1 MKKNVLKSVL
11 GLAMASMMLT
21 ACSNADE
28 APTKST
34 APSTG
39 DTAINFG
46 AYMNRSTTRGG
57 ATGELTNAAA
67 LQAAGFGVLA
77 YYTDN
82 KPYAPDA
89 LPNFMYNQQVTYAG
103 SAWTY
108 SPLKYWPN
116 EYGADAASTGVDMLS
131 FFAYA
136 PYTPVKLVSGMVEAP
151 NDQTGI
157 IALTRATENGDPKV
171 RYVASLDPDTKVD
184 LCWANPIMNKI
195 KTDYASDGKVAFN
208 FAHAL
213 ASINVQIDA
222 SDDGNP
228 LDANTRIY
236 VRSVTFEGLALKG
249 DLDLNKSTEI
259 LTPAT
264 TAKPLWYEPYINSSL
279 VGEPV
284 TIFDGRRDGREGVA
298 EMPNETPIGFNADII
313 QSGKYTIT
321 PAFASTTPGVTNT
334 PVNLFA
340 ATEGADD
347 ATNLNMP
354 IYVIPT
360 DMPLR
365 VTIAYDVE
373 TYDENLLSGFLSDGQ
388 AHGSTIENVITKAVT
403 LGGNALTLEAG
414 KKYTIGLHLGMRSVK
429 ADATI
434 AAWEPAATPGEA
446 NLPE

>member
-46 AYMNRSTTRGG
+46 AYMNRSVSRGG
-57 ATGELTNAAA
+57 AVGELTGAAE

-103 SAWTY
+103 SAWAY

-116 EYGADAASTGVDMLS
+116 EYGAGAASTGVDMLS

-136 PYTPVKLVSGMVEAP
+136 PYTPVNLVSGMVEAP
-151 NDQTGI
+151 HDQTTGI

-171 RYVASLDPDTKVD
+171 RYVASLDPATKVD

-208 FAHAL
+208 FCHAL

-249 DLDLNKSTEI
+249 DLDLNKSTEF
-259 LTPAT
+259 TAPAT

-298 EMPNETPIGFNADII
+298 EMPNEKPVGFNPEII
-313 QSGKYTIT
+313 QSGAYNTLEE
-321 PAFASTTPGVTNT
+321 TPGVTDT

-340 ATEGADD
+340 GAQTAD
-347 ATNLNMP
+347 

-373 TYDENLLSGFLSDGQ
+373 TYDENLLSGFLSDGIV
-388 AHGSTIENVITKAVT
+388 HGSTIENVITKTVT

-434 AAWEPAATPGEA
+434 APWITEATPGTA
-446 NLPE
+446 DLPE

>member
-28 APTKST
+28 APTKSI

-89 LPNFMYNQQVTYAG
+89 LPNFMYNQQVEYNSG
-103 SAWTY
+103 WTY

-136 PYTPVKLVSGMVEAP
+136 PYTPVNLVSGMVEAP

-171 RYVASLDPDTKVD
+171 RYVASLDPATKVD

-195 KTDYASDGKVAFN
+195 KTEYAADAPVVFD
-208 FAHAL
+208 FHHAL
-213 ASINVQIDA
+213 ASINVTIDA
-222 SDDGNP
+222 SDDGAA

-236 VRSVTFEGLALKG
+236 VRSVTFEGFALKG
-249 DLDLNKSTEI
+249 DLDLNAPV
-259 LTPAT
+259 PALANP
-264 TAKPLWYEPYINSSL
+264 AKPLWYEPYINSSL
-279 VGEPV
+279 IGEAV

-298 EMPNETPIGFNADII
+298 DMPNEKPVGFNPAII
-313 QSGKYTIT
+313 QSGAYTT
-321 PAFASTTPGVTNT
+321 PAFGAPTAGVTNT
-334 PVNLFA
+334 PVNLFVGA
-340 ATEGADD
+340 LADD
-347 ATNLNMP
+347 

-373 TYDENLLSGFLSDGQ
+373 TYDENLLSGFLSDGI
-388 AHGSTIENVITKAVT
+388 AHGSTIENVITKTVT
-403 LGGNALTLEAG
+403 LGGNDLTLEAG

-434 AAWEPAATPGEA
+434 AAWVTEATPGEA
-446 NLPE
+446 NLPQ

>member
-46 AYMNRSTTRGG
+46 AYMNRSVSRGG
-57 ATGELTNAAA
+57 AVGELTGAAE
-67 LQAAGFGVLA
+67 LQGAGFGVLA

-89 LPNFMYNQQVTYAG
+89 LPNFMYNQQVEYNSG
-103 SAWTY
+103 WTY

-116 EYGADAASTGVDMLS
+116 EYGSDAASTGVDMLS

-136 PYTPVKLVSGMVEAP
+136 PYTPVNLVSGMVEAP

-171 RYVASLDPDTKVD
+171 RYVASLDPATKVD

-213 ASINVQIDA
+213 ASINVTIDA
-222 SDDGNP
+222 SDDGAA

-236 VRSVTFEGLALKG
+236 VRSVTFEGFALKG
-249 DLDLNKSTEI
+249 DLDLNAPV
-259 LTPAT
+259 PALPT
-264 TAKPLWYEPYINSSL
+264 LAKPLWYEPYINSSL
-279 VGEPV
+279 IGEAV

-298 EMPNETPIGFNADII
+298 DMPNEKPVGFNQKII
-313 QSGKYTIT
+313 QGGAYNTSEE
-321 PAFASTTPGVTNT
+321 TPGVTNDA
-334 PVNLFA
+334 VNLFRS
-340 ATEGADD
+340 ATKTDD
-347 ATNLNMP
+347 

-373 TYDENLLSGFLSDGQ
+373 THDENLLSGFLSDGIV
-388 AHGSTIENVITKAVT
+388 HGSTIENVITKTVT
-403 LGGNALTLEAG
+403 LGGNNLTLEAG

-434 AAWEPAATPGEA
+434 AGWVTEATPGEA

>member
-1 MKKNVLKSVL
+1 
-11 GLAMASMMLT
+11 MASMMLT

-46 AYMNRSTTRGG
+46 AYMNRSVSRGG
-57 ATGELTNAAA
+57 AVGELTGAAE
-67 LQAAGFGVLA
+67 LQGAGFGVLA

-89 LPNFMYNQQVTYAG
+89 LPNFMYNQQVEYNSG
-103 SAWTY
+103 WTY

-116 EYGADAASTGVDMLS
+116 EYGAGAASTGVDMLS

-136 PYTPVKLVSGMVEAP
+136 PYTQVDLTSGMVEAP

-171 RYVASLDPDTKVD
+171 RYVASLDPATKVD
-184 LCWANPIMNKI
+184 LCWADPIMNKI
-195 KTDYASDGKVAFN
+195 KTNYASDGKVAFN
-208 FAHAL
+208 FCHAL

-222 SDDGNP
+222 SDDNNA

-236 VRSVTFEGLALKG
+236 VRSVTFEGFALKG

-259 LTPAT
+259 TLPYT

-279 VGEPV
+279 IGEAV

-298 EMPNETPIGFNADII
+298 DMPNEKPVGFNQKII
-313 QSGKYTIT
+313 QGGAYNTLEE
-321 PAFASTTPGVTNT
+321 TPGVTNEA
-334 PVNLFA
+334 VNLFNSD
-340 ATEGADD
+340 TKTDD
-347 ATNLNMP
+347 

-373 TYDENLLSGFLSDGQ
+373 TYDENLLSGFLSDGIV
-388 AHGSTIENVITKAVT
+388 HGSTIENVITKTVT
-403 LGGNALTLEAG
+403 LGGNNLTLEAG

-434 AAWEPAATPGEA
+434 AAWEPSATPGEA

>member
-1 MKKNVLKSVL
+1 MKKNVLKSVF

-28 APTKST
+28 GLNQNT
-34 APSTG
+34 APSNG

-46 AYMNRSTTRGG
+46 AYMNRSVMRGG
-57 ATGELTNAAA
+57 TVGELTDATA
-67 LQAAGFGVLA
+67 LQGAGFGVLA

-89 LPNFMYNQQVTYAG
+89 LPNFMYNQEVTYAG

-116 EYGADAASTGVDMLS
+116 EYGAAAASTGVDMLS

-136 PYTPVKLVSGMVEAP
+136 PYTQVDLTSGMVAAP

-171 RYVASLDPDTKVD
+171 RYVASLDPATKVD

-195 KTDYASDGKVAFN
+195 KTDYAADGKVAFN
-208 FAHAL
+208 FCHAL
-213 ASINVQIDA
+213 ASINVTIDA
-222 SDDGNP
+222 SDDGAA

-259 LTPAT
+259 LAPAT

-298 EMPNETPIGFNADII
+298 EMPNETPVGFNPAII
-313 QSGKYTIT
+313 QSGAYTT
-321 PAFASTTPGVTNT
+321 PAFASTTPGVVKDA
-334 PVNLFA
+334 VNLFVGA
-340 ATEGADD
+340 LADD
-347 ATNLNMP
+347 

-434 AAWEPAATPGEA
+434 AAWVTEATPGEA

>member
-46 AYMNRSTTRGG
+46 AYINRSTTRGG
-57 ATGELTNAAA
+57 ATGELTSVTE
-67 LQAAGFGVLA
+67 LPAAGFGVLA

-136 PYTPVKLVSGMVEAP
+136 PYTPVNLVSGMVEAP
-151 NDQTGI
+151 NDQTTGI

-171 RYVASLDPDTKVD
+171 RYVASLDPATKVD

-195 KTDYASDGKVAFN
+195 KTEYDAADPVVFD
-208 FAHAL
+208 FHHAL
-213 ASINVQIDA
+213 ASINVTIDA
-222 SDDGNP
+222 SDDNNA
-228 LDANTRIY
+228 LDANTHIY
-236 VRSVTFEGLALKG
+236 VRSVTFEGFALKG
-249 DLDLNKSTEI
+249 DLDLNAPVPVAPA
-259 LTPAT
+259 TPAPP
-264 TAKPLWYEPYINSSL
+264 AKPLWYEPYINSSL
-279 VGEPV
+279 IGEPV

-298 EMPNETPIGFNADII
+298 GMPNEKPVGFNQKII
-313 QSGKYTIT
+313 QGGAYNTLEE
-321 PAFASTTPGVTNT
+321 TPGVTNEA
-334 PVNLFA
+334 VNLFNSD
-340 ATEGADD
+340 TKTDD
-347 ATNLNMP
+347 

-373 TYDENLLSGFLSDGQ
+373 THDENLLSGFLSDGIV
-388 AHGSTIENVITKAVT
+388 HGSTIENVITKTVD
-403 LGGNALTLEAG
+403 LGGNDLTLEAG

-434 AAWEPAATPGEA
+434 APWITEATPGTA
-446 NLPE
+446 DLPE

>member
-1 MKKNVLKSVL
+1 
-11 GLAMASMMLT
+11 
-21 ACSNADE
+21 
-28 APTKST
+28 
-34 APSTG
+34 
-39 DTAINFG
+39 
-46 AYMNRSTTRGG
+46 
-57 ATGELTNAAA
+57 
-67 LQAAGFGVLA
+67 
-77 YYTDN
+77 
-82 KPYAPDA
+82 
-89 LPNFMYNQQVTYAG
+89 MYNQQVTYAG

-136 PYTPVKLVSGMVEAP
+136 PYTPVNLVSGMVEAP

-184 LCWANPIMNKI
+184 LCWADPKTNQI
-195 KTDYASDGKVAFN
+195 KTDYTATGDGSTVKFN

-222 SDDGNP
+222 SDDGNA

-236 VRSVTFEGLALKG
+236 VRSVTFEGFALKG

-259 LTPAT
+259 LLPAT

-279 VGEPV
+279 VGDPV

-388 AHGSTIENVITKAVT
+388 AHGSTIENVITKTVD

>member
-1 MKKNVLKSVL
+1 
-11 GLAMASMMLT
+11 MASMMLT

-46 AYMNRSTTRGG
+46 AYINRSTTRGG

-136 PYTPVKLVSGMVEAP
+136 PYTPVNLVSGMVEAP

-171 RYVASLDPDTKVD
+171 RYVASLDPATKVD
-184 LCWANPIMNKI
+184 LCWADPIMNKI

-222 SDDGNP
+222 SDDGAA

-236 VRSVTFEGLALKG
+236 VRSVTFEGFALKG

-259 LTPAT
+259 LAPAT

-279 VGEPV
+279 IGEAV

-298 EMPNETPIGFNADII
+298 DMPNEKPVGFNPAII
-313 QSGKYTIT
+313 QSAKYLT
-321 PAFASTTPGVTNT
+321 PFGAQTAGVTNT
-334 PVNLFA
+334 PVNLFVGA
-340 ATEGADD
+340 LADD
-347 ATNLNMP
+347 

-373 TYDENLLSGFLSDGQ
+373 TYDENLLSGFLSDGI
-388 AHGSTIENVITKAVT
+388 AHGSTIENVITKTVT
-403 LGGNALTLEAG
+403 LGGNDLTLEAG

-434 AAWEPAATPGEA
+434 AGWVTEATPGEA

>member
-46 AYMNRSTTRGG
+46 AYMNRSVSRGG
-57 ATGELTNAAA
+57 AVGELTGAAE
-67 LQAAGFGVLA
+67 LQGAGFGVLA

-136 PYTPVKLVSGMVEAP
+136 PYTQVDLTSGMVEAP

-171 RYVASLDPDTKVD
+171 RYVASLDPATKVD

-208 FAHAL
+208 FCHAL

-222 SDDGNP
+222 SDDGAA

-236 VRSVTFEGLALKG
+236 VRSVTFEGFALKG
-249 DLDLNKSTEI
+249 DLDLNKSTEF
-259 LTPAT
+259 TAPAT

-279 VGEPV
+279 IGEAV

-298 EMPNETPIGFNADII
+298 DMPNEKPVGFNPAII
-313 QSGKYTIT
+313 QSEKYTT
-321 PAFASTTPGVTNT
+321 PAFASTTPGVVKGA
-334 PVNLFA
+334 VNLFNS
-340 ATEGADD
+340 ATTTDD
-347 ATNLNMP
+347 

-388 AHGSTIENVITKAVT
+388 AHGSTIENVITKKVT
-403 LGGNALTLEAG
+403 LGGNDLTLEAG

-434 AAWEPAATPGEA
+434 AAWVTEATPGEA
-446 NLPE
+446 NLPQ

>member
-1 MKKNVLKSVL
+1 MKKNIINSIF
-11 GLAMASMMLT
+11 GLAIASMMLT

-46 AYMNRSTTRGG
+46 AYINHSTTRGG
-57 ATGELTNAAA
+57 ATGELTTARLQEAAVN
-67 LQAAGFGVLA
+67 GFGVLA

-89 LPNFMYNQQVTYAG
+89 LPNFMYNQQVTWNT
-103 SAWTY
+103 SKWEY

-116 EYGADAASTGVDMLS
+116 EYGSDAASTGVDMLS

-136 PYTPVKLVSGMVEAP
+136 PYTPVNLVSGMVEAP
-151 NDQTGI
+151 NDQTTGI

-171 RYVASLDPDTKVD
+171 RYVASLDPATKVD
-184 LCWANPIMNKI
+184 LCWADPIMNKI
-195 KTDYASDGKVAFN
+195 KTNYASDGKVAFN
-208 FAHAL
+208 FCHAL

-236 VRSVTFEGLALKG
+236 VRSVTFEGFALKG
-249 DLDLNKSTEI
+249 DLDLNAPV
-259 LTPAT
+259 LATP
-264 TAKPLWYEPYINSSL
+264 AKPLWYEPYINSSL
-279 VGEPV
+279 IGEAV

-298 EMPNETPIGFNADII
+298 DMPNEKPVGFNPAII
-313 QSGKYTIT
+313 QSGVYTT
-321 PAFASTTPGVTNT
+321 PAFGAPTAGVTNT
-334 PVNLFA
+334 PVNLFVGA
-340 ATEGADD
+340 LADD
-347 ATNLNMP
+347 

-388 AHGSTIENVITKAVT
+388 AHGSTIENVITKTVT
-403 LGGNALTLEAG
+403 LGGNDLTLEAG

-434 AAWEPAATPGEA
+434 APWVTEATSGEA

>member
-1 MKKNVLKSVL
+1 
-11 GLAMASMMLT
+11 MMLT

-89 LPNFMYNQQVTYAG
+89 LPNFMYNQQVTFTDPN
-103 SAWTY
+103 WVY

-116 EYGADAASTGVDMLS
+116 EYGAGAASTGVDMLS

-136 PYTPVKLVSGMVEAP
+136 PYTPVNLVSGMVEAP

-171 RYVASLDPDTKVD
+171 RYVASLNPATKVD

-208 FAHAL
+208 FCHAL

-222 SDDGNP
+222 SDDGAA

-236 VRSVTFEGLALKG
+236 VRSVTFEGFALKG

-259 LTPAT
+259 LAPAT

-279 VGEPV
+279 IGEAV

-298 EMPNETPIGFNADII
+298 DMPNEKPVGFNPAII
-313 QSGKYTIT
+313 QSDKYTT
-321 PAFASTTPGVTNT
+321 PAFASTTPGVVKDA
-334 PVNLFA
+334 VNLFNS
-340 ATEGADD
+340 ATKTDD
-347 ATNLNMP
+347 

-434 AAWEPAATPGEA
+434 AAWVTEATPGEA

>member
-89 LPNFMYNQQVTYAG
+89 LPNFMYNQQVEYNTG
-103 SAWTY
+103 WTY

-116 EYGADAASTGVDMLS
+116 EYGSDAASTGVDMLS

-136 PYTPVKLVSGMVEAP
+136 PYTQVDLTSGMVEAP

-171 RYVASLDPDTKVD
+171 RYVASLDPATKVD

-208 FAHAL
+208 FCHAL

-222 SDDGNP
+222 SDDGAA

-236 VRSVTFEGLALKG
+236 VRSVTFEGFALKG

-259 LTPAT
+259 ILPAT

-279 VGEPV
+279 IGEAV

-298 EMPNETPIGFNADII
+298 DMPNEKPVGFNPAII
-313 QSGKYTIT
+313 QRGAYTT
-321 PAFASTTPGVTNT
+321 PAFGAPTAGVTNT
-334 PVNLFA
+334 PVNLFVGA
-340 ATEGADD
+340 LADD
-347 ATNLNMP
+347 

-388 AHGSTIENVITKAVT
+388 AHGSTIENVITKKVT
-403 LGGNALTLEAG
+403 LGGNDLTLEAG

-434 AAWEPAATPGEA
+434 AGWVTEATPGEA

>member
-46 AYMNRSTTRGG
+46 AYMNRSVSRGG
-57 ATGELTNAAA
+57 AVGELTGAAE
-67 LQAAGFGVLA
+67 LQGAGFGVLA

-136 PYTPVKLVSGMVEAP
+136 PYTQVDLTSGMVEAP

-171 RYVASLDPDTKVD
+171 RYVASLDPATKVD

-208 FAHAL
+208 FCHAL

-222 SDDGNP
+222 SDDGAA

-236 VRSVTFEGLALKG
+236 VRSVTFEGFALKG
-249 DLDLNKSTEI
+249 DLDLNKSTEF
-259 LTPAT
+259 TAPAT

-279 VGEPV
+279 IGEAV

-298 EMPNETPIGFNADII
+298 DMPNEKPVGFNPAII
-313 QSGKYTIT
+313 QSEKYTT
-321 PAFASTTPGVTNT
+321 PAFASTTPGVVKGA
-334 PVNLFA
+334 VNLFNS
-340 ATEGADD
+340 ATTTDD
-347 ATNLNMP
+347 

-388 AHGSTIENVITKAVT
+388 AHGSTIENVITKKVT
-403 LGGNALTLEAG
+403 LGGNDLTLEAG
-414 KKYTIGLHLGMRSVK
+414 KKYTIGLHLGTRSVK

-434 AAWEPAATPGEA
+434 AAWVTEATPGEA
-446 NLPE
+446 NLPQ